1 MNPEELEK
9 IKDTLPG
16 YIINKIK
23 NLYQIELEKYP
34 YDLRKIKNKLIK
46 DVEDEEKDL
55 TLQSLKEK
63 EPQELITL
71 EQFAFESQWMQKLIS
86 NEDIFATTEYFP
98 TVKSKQKFP
107 IIVGVEGYLYENIAL
122 LKVGSEIYGFI
133 RYFASDLMPETGIN
147 EVFEKYDTL
156 TEVVKHYELLEE
168 KKDPFFLDTKSIAK
182 QALYQEESNFEL
194 DLITFEESNYWVL
207 KNICL
212 SKEMVNDLRIV
223 NE

>member
-107 IIVGVEGYLYENIAL
+107 ITVGIEGYIYEKVAL
-122 LKVGSEIYGFI
+122 LKLGSEIYGFI
-133 RYFASDLMPETGIN
+133 RYFISDMMPETGIKK
-147 EVFEKYDTL
+147 VFEKYDTL

-182 QALYQEESNFEL
+182 QAIFPEESNVER
-194 DLITFEESNYWVL
+194 TTTTYEESNYMVI

-212 SKEMVNDLRIV
+212 SKEIVENIKIV
-223 NE
+223 NK